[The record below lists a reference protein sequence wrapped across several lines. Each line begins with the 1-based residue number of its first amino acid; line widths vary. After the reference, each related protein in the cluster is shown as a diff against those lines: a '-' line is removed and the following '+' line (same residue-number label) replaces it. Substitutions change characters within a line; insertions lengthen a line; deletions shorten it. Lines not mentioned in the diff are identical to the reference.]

1 MPLPAPVKQ
10 SVPLL
15 DLKLQYEALK
25 PELER
30 ALLHVAASQMFIL
43 GPAVKS
49 LESRLAEYTQCK
61 SAVGVSS
68 GTDALLLALMAL
80 GIGPGDEVLTSPY
93 SFFATAG
100 TIARAGARPVF
111 LDIDPVSYNLSPARV
126 AEFLGKRCR
135 RNGTEVINQATGGR
149 VCAIMP
155 VHLYGQAAEMDA
167 LMVLARDYGLRVIE
181 DAAQALGTEYKGR
194 RVGSF
199 GDVGCFSFFPSKNLG
214 AFGDAGLCTANDP
227 DLAERLRIM
236 RVHGG
241 KPKYYHKVIGGN
253 FRIDEIQAA
262 VLEVKLGHLEAWH
275 AGRQRNAAFYD
286 RAFAKAGVGDR
297 VTTPVALPGHRHI
310 YNQYVLRV
318 PQRDALRTYL
328 ADCGIGTEIYYP
340 VPLHMQECF
349 AYLGYRPEDCPES
362 ARAAGETLAVPIYPE
377 LEDSQ
382 LQHVVD
388 SVTRFVKAL

>member
-1 MPLPAPVKQ
+1 MPLPAPVKL

-30 ALLHVAASQMFIL
+30 ALLQVAASQMFIL

-49 LESRLAEYTQCK
+49 LEARLAEYTQCK
-61 SAVGVSS
+61 SAIGVSS

-80 GIGPGDEVLTSPY
+80 GIGHGDEVLTSPY

-100 TIARAGARPVF
+100 TIARTGARPVF

-135 RNGTEVINQATGGR
+135 RNGAEVIDQATGGR
-149 VCAIMP
+149 VRAIMP
-155 VHLYGQAAEMDA
+155 VHLYGQAAEMDE
-167 LMVLARDYGLRVIE
+167 LMALAREYGLRVIE

-275 AGRQRNAAFYD
+275 AGRQRNAGFYD
-286 RAFAKAGVGDR
+286 RAFARAGIGDR

-340 VPLHMQECF
+340 VSLHMQECF

-377 LEDSQ
+377 LTDTQ

-388 SVTRFVKAL
+388 SVARFVKAL

>member
-1 MPLPAPVKQ
+1 MSLPAPVKL

-30 ALLHVAASQMFIL
+30 ALLQVAASQMFIL

-49 LESRLAEYTQCK
+49 LEARLAEYTQCK
-61 SAVGVSS
+61 FAVGVSS

-80 GIGPGDEVLTSPY
+80 DIGHGDEVLTSPY

-100 TIARAGARPVF
+100 TIARTGARPVF

-126 AEFLGKRCR
+126 AEFLRKRCR
-135 RNGTEVINQATGGR
+135 RDGGEVRNQATGGR
-149 VCAIMP
+149 VRAIMP
-155 VHLYGQAAEMDA
+155 VHLYGQAAEMDE
-167 LMVLARDYGLRVIE
+167 LMALAREYGLRVIE

-214 AFGDAGLCTANDP
+214 AFGDAGLCSANDP

-262 VLEVKLGHLEAWH
+262 VLDVKLGHLEAWH
-275 AGRQRNAAFYD
+275 AGRQRNAAYYD
-286 RAFAKAGVGDR
+286 RAFARAGIGGR
-297 VTTPVALPGHRHI
+297 VTTPVTLPGHRHI
-310 YNQYVLRV
+310 YNQYILRV

-340 VPLHMQECF
+340 VSLHMQECF

-362 ARAAGETLAVPIYPE
+362 ARAARETLAVPIYPE
-377 LEDSQ
+377 LTETQ

-388 SVTRFVKAL
+388 SVARFVQAL

>member
-1 MPLPAPVKQ
+1 MALPAPVKL

-25 PELER
+25 PGLER
-30 ALLHVAASQMFIL
+30 ALLQVAASQMFIL

-61 SAVGVSS
+61 SAIGVSS

-126 AEFLGKRCR
+126 AQFLEKRCR
-135 RNGTEVINQATGGR
+135 RNGAEVIDQATGGR
-149 VCAIMP
+149 VRAIMP
-155 VHLYGQAAEMDA
+155 VHLYGQAAEMDD
-167 LMVLARDYGLRVIE
+167 LMALAREYGLRVIE

-275 AGRQRNAAFYD
+275 AGRQRNAGFYD
-286 RAFAKAGVGDR
+286 RAFAKAGIGER
-297 VTTPVALPGHRHI
+297 VKTPVALPGHRHI

-318 PQRDALRTYL
+318 PQRDALRAYL

-340 VPLHMQECF
+340 VSLHMQECF

-377 LEDSQ
+377 LTETQ

-388 SVTRFVKAL
+388 SVARFVRAL